1 MFAGVYVGICVLLAC
16 EIWVCLFRV
25 FFPSI
30 MVQPGCCVCVC
41 VCVCARARV
50 CVLVCVCVREKFHS
64 VYSTV
69 ENERL
74 QERKGQEGLSHTSP
88 HVKHFCFHPDHLF
101 NGLLSV

>member
-30 MVQPGCCVCVC
+30 MVQPGCSVSVCVS
-41 VCVCARARV
+41 
-50 CVLVCVCVREKFHS
+50 VREKFHF

-69 ENERL
+69 ESERL

-88 HVKHFCFHPDHLF
+88 HVKLF
-101 NGLLSV
+101 YIQITFLMAC